1 MLTGGVARNRAAVH
15 FLAEALGTDVRV
27 PARPQIT
34 GAYGAALLAMESAGR
49 PPAGR
54 APGQGDADT
63 SVPLFP
69 GPAGAGRSCTNCDG
83 TVAALSMPVVVIR
96 DR

>member
-1 MLTGGVARNRAAVH
+1 M
-15 FLAEALGTDVRV
+15 

-49 PPAGR
+49 
-54 APGQGDADT
+54 APVQGDADM

-69 GPAGAGRSCTNCDG
+69 GPPGSDRSCTDCD
-83 TVAALSMPVVVIR
+83 VSLR
-96 DR
+96 

>member
-1 MLTGGVARNRAAVH
+1 MARNTAALR
-15 FLAEALGTDVRV
+15 FLAEALDLEVQV

-49 PPAGR
+49 
-54 APGQGDADT
+54 APDQGDADM

-69 GPAGAGRSCTNCDG
+69 GSPGSDRSCTDCDG
-83 TVAALSMPVVVIR
+83 TVAPVIELGPAIAVR
-96 DR
+96 PA